1 MLATSGFR
9 LIAVAPK
16 LPLTIAIIIAVAVNM
31 FGAGVADPLVFVS
44 RQIPPNGS
52 IYWDVPMEMPGVGPR
67 SRFRVG
73 APGKLLV
80 REPDGTIRVL
90 IDGGNPTADSST
102 LIDVNAPDVS
112 YDGTRIVFAGLP
124 AGTYD
129 RGPVNNPGAWRI
141 YTIGADGIGLR
152 QVTVSDQDLDL
163 SQFGRAAGG
172 FEAYDDTDPAWLP
185 DGRIVF
191 SSTRWPSYAQYSG
204 VRTTNLY
211 VVNAD
216 GTGLHRI
223 TAERNGADRPQVD
236 PVTGKIVY
244 ARWWRNHRFA
254 LNDMTAVPDPA
265 GGWVQKDGL
274 SAKRDVEM
282 DGTPAYADYLWRNVW
297 NPATINPDGTELKA
311 WGGSFLQSGDGSSA
325 HVYGGAFS
333 STGDLFA
340 NFFPMFNMTEAS
352 GFGGIRRYS
361 RGPQPYVPVIG
372 ITEVSQTYVHPVNPT
387 SYGIA
392 PGSYASEAAS
402 LSNGTLVISW
412 APTVGQ
418 DYGLYQINPDGSG
431 RTLVYDNPGTSEL
444 RARSLRPRPRPPVL
458 PDTVSRVASLLP
470 PSAEG
475 PYDQDGT
482 FTFNSLNI
490 YANAP
495 VDTDIVNAPAV
506 GSVATI
512 RFFID
517 HQRTSPG
524 SFPRLDWPILLA
536 EEPVNADG
544 SVRSAAP
551 ANVPLFEQLRTTAG
565 TVPVTRGPNGVSG
578 AGHVAGMN
586 FGRPGTTAT
595 CVGCHIGHTMIQVP
609 ANPADAAWTNVAP
622 GAQVSVSSNRADDGS
637 RWLTDRR
644 VNKAPPGQVW
654 SSSPSL
660 SGRGQWIQLVFPVPV
675 RVRTVRLYAPS
686 PGGAAQSTLEISD
699 STVRLLD
706 DDHGAERASRQTGIL
721 SPSGT
726 DVTFDDVVARVV
738 RVEFS
743 QLKGRFYNASVAAL
757 SEIEVIGRGEARR

>member
-1 MLATSGFR
+1 
-9 LIAVAPK
+9 
-16 LPLTIAIIIAVAVNM
+16 
-31 FGAGVADPLVFVS
+31 
-44 RQIPPNGS
+44 
-52 IYWDVPMEMPGVGPR
+52 
-67 SRFRVG
+67 
-73 APGKLLV
+73 
-80 REPDGTIRVL
+80 
-90 IDGGNPTADSST
+90 
-102 LIDVNAPDVS
+102 
-112 YDGTRIVFAGLP
+112 
-124 AGTYD
+124 
-129 RGPVNNPGAWRI
+129 
-141 YTIGADGIGLR
+141 
-152 QVTVSDQDLDL
+152 
-163 SQFGRAAGG
+163 
-172 FEAYDDTDPAWLP
+172 
-185 DGRIVF
+185 
-191 SSTRWPSYAQYSG
+191 
-204 VRTTNLY
+204 
-211 VVNAD
+211 
-216 GTGLHRI
+216 
-223 TAERNGADRPQVD
+223 
-236 PVTGKIVY
+236 
-244 ARWWRNHRFA
+244 
-254 LNDMTAVPDPA
+254 
-265 GGWVQKDGL
+265 
-274 SAKRDVEM
+274 
-282 DGTPAYADYLWRNVW
+282 
-297 NPATINPDGTELKA
+297 
-311 WGGSFLQSGDGSSA
+311 
-325 HVYGGAFS
+325 
-333 STGDLFA
+333 
-340 NFFPMFNMTEAS
+340 
-352 GFGGIRRYS
+352 
-361 RGPQPYVPVIG
+361 
-372 ITEVSQTYVHPVNPT
+372 
-387 SYGIA
+387 
-392 PGSYASEAAS
+392 
-402 LSNGTLVISW
+402 
-412 APTVGQ
+412 
-418 DYGLYQINPDGSG
+418 
-431 RTLVYDNPGTSEL
+431 
-444 RARSLRPRPRPPVL
+444 VL
-458 PDTVSRVASLLP
+458 PDTVSQVASLLP
-470 PSAEG
+470 PSAAG

-495 VDTDIVNAPAV
+495 IDTDIVNAPAV

-524 SFPRLDWPILLA
+524 SFPSLDWPILLA

-544 SVRSAAP
+544 SVRSSAP

-609 ANPADAAWTNVAP
+609 ANPADAAWTNLAP

-644 VNKAPPGQVW
+644 VNKAQPGQVW

-686 PGGAAQSTLEISD
+686 PGGAAQSTLQISD